1 MTDAATQPA
10 PLTHLGRLRRL
21 VAVLATLAMALG
33 LGGLTARP
41 AAAAAACVDLR
52 GSSISAS
59 PSNPVAGTDVS
70 LLFTIQNA
78 GTCGTPPRIGLSIGT
93 DLGAGGSCASSIPD
107 LGPGEST
114 GTYGGFTSFAQ
125 PGAHEAVIVVDP
137 ENQIPETDETN
148 NRG

>member
-52 GSSISAS
+52 ASSISAS

-78 GTCGTPPRIGLSIGT
+78 GTCGTPPRIGLSIRT
-93 DLGAGGSCASSIPD
+93 DLGAGGGGASSNPA
-107 LGPGEST
+107 PRPSRST
-114 GTYGGFTSFAQ
+114 RADRGFPNFPQ
-125 PGAHEAVIVVDP
+125 PP
-137 ENQIPETDETN
+137 
-148 NRG
+148 